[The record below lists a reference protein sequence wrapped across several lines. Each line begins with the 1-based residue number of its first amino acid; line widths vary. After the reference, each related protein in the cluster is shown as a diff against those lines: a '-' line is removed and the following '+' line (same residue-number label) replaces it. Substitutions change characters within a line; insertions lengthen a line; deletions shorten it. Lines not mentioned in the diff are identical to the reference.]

1 MPTNRFLNAFLQFTG
16 CIEIIVSVEY
26 VYNSSNGGVF
36 STGKFAD
43 FGFLKKL
50 FWPIDGSFS
59 RIN

>member
-1 MPTNRFLNAFLQFTG
+1 MPANRFLNALLQFFG
-16 CIEIIVSVEY
+16 CIEIVVGVEY

-50 FWPIDGSFS
+50 V
-59 RIN
+59 

>member
-1 MPTNRFLNAFLQFTG
+1 MPTNRFSNSLLRFLG
-16 CIEIIVSVEY
+16 CIEIVVGVEY
-26 VYNSSNGGVF
+26 VCNSSNGGVF

-50 FWPIDGSFS
+50 FWPFDSSFS

>member
-1 MPTNRFLNAFLQFTG
+1 MPANRILNAFLQFIG
-16 CIEIIVSVEY
+16 CIEIVVSVEY

-50 FWPIDGSFS
+50 FWSFDSSFS
-59 RIN
+59 RNN

>member
-1 MPTNRFLNAFLQFTG
+1 MPANRFLNAFLQFIG
-16 CIEIIVSVEY
+16 CIEIVVGVEY

-50 FWPIDGSFS
+50 FWLFDSSFS

>member
-1 MPTNRFLNAFLQFTG
+1 MPTNRFQNAILRFFG
-16 CIEIIVSVEY
+16 CIEIVVEVKY

-36 STGKFAD
+36 STGKCAD

-50 FWPIDGSFS
+50 FWSIDGSFS